1 MNIKTH
7 QILLGDIPVEVVRK
21 NIKNLHLSVHPPD
34 GKVRISAPARMSLD
48 AVRLFAATKLGW
60 IKKHQAKLRGQQRE
74 APRDFVTRESHCYL
88 GKRYL
93 LNVVEVRGKSV
104 VILKHD
110 TIELHVPTGATR
122 RKKST
127 VMQEW
132 YRERLKEIVP
142 QYVTKWEPLMNVN
155 VAQFGIKRMK
165 TKWGT
170 CNRQARRIWIN
181 LDLAKKPEELIEYI
195 VVHEMAHIL
204 ERNHGAR
211 FVALLDGFLPQWR
224 SLKVELNRFPVSHAE
239 WGY

>member
-34 GKVRISAPARMSLD
+34 GKVRISAPTRMSLD
-48 AVRLFAATKLGW
+48 TVRLFATTKLGW
-60 IKKHQAKLRGQQRE
+60 IKKHQAKLRDQQRE
-74 APRDFVTRESHCYL
+74 APRDFVTRESHYYL

-93 LNVVEVRGKSV
+93 LNVIETSGRSTV
-104 VILKHD
+104 VLKHD
-110 TIELHVPTGATR
+110 TIEMYVPKGATR
-122 RKKST
+122 RKKSV

-132 YRERLKEIVP
+132 YRARLKEIVP
-142 QYVTKWEPLMNVN
+142 KYFAKWEPLMNVN

-224 SLKVELNRFPVSHAE
+224 SLKVELNRFPVSHVE